1 MKLLNEDYLDNVPD
15 MSGPSP
21 FKSDGTRKDDWF
33 LVRIPAEK
41 VGQKDRWLRKTIDFW
56 ETPRQHYKSSYNY
69 YAIQLED
76 GEVTY
81 VKAPAAM
88 DKHKLLEKI
97 EMFLKDEFG
106 YDGMWEIKGFI
117 NKKVAQDKS
126 EWRPA

>member
-1 MKLLNEDYLDNVPD
+1 M
-15 MSGPSP
+15 
-21 FKSDGTRKDDWF
+21 FQIC
-33 LVRIPAEK
+33 LV

>member
-33 LVRIPAEK
+33 LIRIPAEK

-97 EMFLKDEFG
+97 EMFLKDEFDMMECG
-106 YDGMWEIKGFI
+106 KL
-117 NKKVAQDKS
+117 KVLLIRK
-126 EWRPA
+126 

>member
-33 LVRIPAEK
+33 LIRIPAEK

-76 GEVTY
+76 GEGGSELGIVRWKDVGIWLMSVIFWIGCFWCY
-81 VKAPAAM
+81 YEFKAWM
-88 DKHKLLEKI
+88 
-97 EMFLKDEFG
+97 
-106 YDGMWEIKGFI
+106 
-117 NKKVAQDKS
+117 N
-126 EWRPA
+126 

>member
-1 MKLLNEDYLDNVPD
+1 
-15 MSGPSP
+15 
-21 FKSDGTRKDDWF
+21 
-33 LVRIPAEK
+33 
-41 VGQKDRWLRKTIDFW
+41 
-56 ETPRQHYKSSYNY
+56 
-69 YAIQLED
+69 
-76 GEVTY
+76 
-81 VKAPAAM
+81 M